1 MSYAKLNQ
9 DREFVRN
16 GMPISTKELSIGPT
30 IGWSYEIQCEYG
42 KRYTLFLYFD
52 GQRYQVRCVFP
63 EVAGKFVHIHDHHLF
78 PDGRICLDPSSQGA
92 PDIQYAYTKS
102 VIWANGFSFFQLT
115 GKPFPFSINNKT

>member
-9 DREFVRN
+9 DRQFVRN
-16 GMPISTKELSIGPT
+16 GMPISTKELSIGST

-52 GQRYQVRCVFP
+52 GQRYQVKCVFP
-63 EVAGKFVHIHDHHLF
+63 EVAGKFTNIEAHHLF
-78 PDGRICLDPSSQGA
+78 PDGRLCLDPSSQGA

-102 VIWANGFSFFQLT
+102 VVWANGFSVFQAM
-115 GKPFPFSINNKT
+115 GKFPFSINNKT